1 MCCALEK
8 KIGFGNANYCLL
20 GVDMEREGLPENVL
34 PVQQVNVVTFV
45 RP

>member
-1 MCCALEK
+1 MYCDLEK
-8 KIGFGNANYCLL
+8 KIGFGNTNYFLL

-34 PVQQVNVVTFV
+34 PVQQVNAVTST